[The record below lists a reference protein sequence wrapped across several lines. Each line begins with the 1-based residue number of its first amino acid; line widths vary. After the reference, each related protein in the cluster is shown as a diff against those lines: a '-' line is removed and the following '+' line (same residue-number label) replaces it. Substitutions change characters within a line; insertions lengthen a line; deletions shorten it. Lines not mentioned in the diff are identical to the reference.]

1 MLPEAPQTRARTS
14 RHEPAAHA
22 LHYGRPGG
30 HPSRRTWRGV
40 IWAILSCSGAVLGGF
55 LGVNWSLWH
64 LEAYISS
71 SYPLGRPLEPLELLQ
86 NLPRDVAGDVR
97 LGFHSAVHY
106 SALQYITVHYSAL
119 LCITV
124 HYSTLK
130 CITVHYSILQCI
142 TVHYSTVQCITVH
155 YSAVQCSTVQ
165 YSTVQ
170 YSTVQYSTVQ

>member
-14 RHEPAAHA
+14 RHEPTAHA

-55 LGVNWSLWH
+55 LGFNWPLWH

-97 LGFHSAVHY
+97 LGFHSALVTDTN
-106 SALQYITVHYSAL
+106 QN
-119 LCITV
+119 
-124 HYSTLK
+124 
-130 CITVHYSILQCI
+130 SILHWVI
-142 TVHYSTVQCITVH
+142 FLISTVCTLQRETDSLLWNLNRHIHSSQCKTWNTWWSDGPLH
-155 YSAVQCSTVQ
+155 
-165 YSTVQ
+165 
-170 YSTVQYSTVQ
+170 

>member
-1 MLPEAPQTRARTS
+1 MKSTPLAPAITSVNADLDNCAQRLILTPWPVLMLPEAPQTRARTS
-14 RHEPAAHA
+14 RHEPTAHA

-64 LEAYISS
+64 LEVYISS

-97 LGFHSAVHY
+97 LGFHSALHCNLVNL
-106 SALQYITVHYSAL
+106 SGRPN
-119 LCITV
+119 LCFGLHLTDPPV
-124 HYSTLK
+124 
-130 CITVHYSILQCI
+130 
-142 TVHYSTVQCITVH
+142 
-155 YSAVQCSTVQ
+155 
-165 YSTVQ
+165 
-170 YSTVQYSTVQ
+170 